1 MEKRLEALPW
11 DSSLFGYPVA
21 KALAD
26 PFQRH
31 EMEELLET
39 IRNEKIRLTYLFCPP
54 LSEEMHRAILTL
66 GFRFVDEKRTYS
78 KNTEMHPS
86 SCKIRTYQEPLTES
100 MIALSLQS
108 GIFSRF
114 ATDPGFQNREY
125 EKLYT
130 EWIRRSVSGEIAIST
145 LVAESDLQ
153 TAGLITLGEK
163 NGHAEIGLLAVE
175 ERFRGEKIGS
185 ELIKA
190 ADSLACES
198 GFNQIDVVTQGQ
210 NQPACRL
217 YEKMNFTLSRTVF
230 VYHYWNHEQ

>member
-1 MEKRLEALPW
+1 
-11 DSSLFGYPVA
+11 
-21 KALAD
+21 
-26 PFQRH
+26 
-31 EMEELLET
+31 
-39 IRNEKIRLTYLFCPP
+39 
-54 LSEEMHRAILTL
+54 
-66 GFRFVDEKRTYS
+66 
-78 KNTEMHPS
+78 
-86 SCKIRTYQEPLTES
+86 

-130 EWIRRSVSGEIAIST
+130 EWIQRSVSGEIAIST